1 MPTETPNQPGIAVV
15 FGASG
20 GIGKALLAALSPN
33 PRYSDVLGFSRSGPL
48 AFDLTD
54 EASISAAAARIAQ
67 SCQPLRTVID
77 ATGALAAE
85 GCIAE
90 KSWRQLDPET
100 MARAFQI
107 NTIGPALLMK
117 HVLPL
122 LPREGKSVF
131 ATLSARVGSI
141 GDNHLGGWYSYRAA
155 KAALNQIVRT
165 AAIELKRNN
174 PAAICVALH
183 PGTVDT
189 PFTRPF
195 AKNGLD
201 VQTPEVAAGK
211 ILTVIDTLEA
221 SRTGAFI
228 DQHGEGIE
236 W

>member
-1 MPTETPNQPGIAVV
+1 MPIETPNQPGIAVV

-20 GIGKALLAALSPN
+20 GIGRALVSALSRN
-33 PRYSDVLGFSRSGPL
+33 PLYKEVLGFSRSGPL
-48 AFDLTD
+48 YFDLTD
-54 EASISAAAARIAQ
+54 EASIANAAARISQ
-67 SCQPLRTVID
+67 SGQPLRIVID

>member
-1 MPTETPNQPGIAVV
+1 MPTETPNQPGIAVI

-20 GIGKALLAALSPN
+20 GIGRALVSALSRN
-33 PRYSDVLGFSRSGPL
+33 PLYLEVLGFSRSSPL
-48 AFDLTD
+48 NFDLTD
-54 EASISAAAARIAQ
+54 EASIAAAAARIAQ
-67 SCQPLRTVID
+67 SGQPLRTVID

-165 AAIELKRNN
+165 AAIELRRNN

-189 PFTRPF
+189 SFTQPF
-195 AKNGLD
+195 AKTGLD
-201 VQTPEVAAGK
+201 VQTPEAAAGK
-211 ILTVIDTLEA
+211 ILKVIDTLEA
-221 SRTGAFI
+221 SRTGAFV
-228 DQHGEGIE
+228 DQHGESIK